1 MKFSVLLTFWFID
14 IVISS
19 EHTSL
24 EIKNLN
30 YIICFWIAPETIR
43 LFLLRYELTVV
54 LTEDPVS

>member
-19 EHTSL
+19 EYASL

-30 YIICFWIAPETIR
+30 YIICFWIAPKTIR
-43 LFLLRYELTVV
+43 LFLLRY
-54 LTEDPVS
+54 